1 MKTLYSEISPFDTFF
16 LNTGKHSVYVE
27 QCGNPDGLP
36 VVFLHG
42 GPCSGIKPDHRL
54 FFDPE
59 RYRIILFDQRGCGQS
74 LPFGE
79 LADNNT
85 HALIDDMERIRIQ
98 LNIEQW
104 LVFGGSWGGAL
115 ALLYAQQHTDKV
127 LGLIIRG
134 VFLARQKDLDWFIR
148 NGAGRIYPEQWS
160 RLVDCIPAEFEQ
172 DPVQGLCD
180 ALWGEDELARLR
192 AAKEW
197 TAWGGQVALGSDFR
211 PAPHQDHAS
220 HKMLEQVR
228 MELHYARN
236 AYFIEENQI
245 IDNCAC
251 LKAISAII
259 IHGRNDLVCPIEA
272 GWRLHKA
279 MPHAEFIVL
288 PNAGHIAQGKDMIDA
303 LVSATDTMAE
313 KLLRN

>member
-1 MKTLYSEISPFDTFF
+1 MKTLYPEISPFDTFF
-16 LNTGKHSVYVE
+16 LNAGKHSIYVE

-42 GPCSGIKPDHRL
+42 GPCSGIKPDHRR

-79 LADNNT
+79 LVDNNT
-85 HALIDDMERIRIQ
+85 QALIDDMERIRIQ
-98 LNIEQW
+98 LNIGQW
-104 LVFGGSWGGAL
+104 PVFGGSWGGAL

-127 LGLIIRG
+127 LGMIIRG

-245 IDNCAC
+245 LDNCAC
-251 LKAISAII
+251 LKAIPTII

-272 GWRLHKA
+272 GWKLHKA

-303 LVSATDTMAE
+303 LVSATDTMAD